1 MIVSLGVE
9 MLKSGDSTSDS
20 RKKNGI
26 SEAVSLFF
34 CIFAEKF
41 EEDEL

>member
-9 MLKSGDSTSDS
+9 MLKSGDSASDS
-20 RKKNGI
+20 RKKT
-26 SEAVSLFF
+26 AFRKLYRCFF